1 MQTLDVENPGLPDL
15 QFALMVLALCTSDLE
30 SLSVPDAV
38 RRTVFDR
45 CWALMHD
52 TPPPERKEDRVLDLR
67 VGTELTLEAIVAVI
81 KSTLAEH
88 GITQLTWDH
97 PPSEQTRQK
106 KPEELPLIVRL
117 GHLYLAHSD
126 LAYLEMGTVSIMTL

>member
-1 MQTLDVENPGLPDL
+1 MQVLDVNNHDLPDL

-30 SLSVPDAV
+30 TLNVSDAV

-52 TPPPERKEDRVLDLR
+52 TPPPERREDRVLDLR
-67 VGTELTLEAIVAVI
+67 VGTEVTLEAVVAVI

-97 PPSEQTRQK
+97 PPSEPTLQTT
-106 KPEELPLIVRL
+106 PEALPLVERL
-117 GHLYLAHSD
+117 QKLYPDPPDIA
-126 LAYLEMGTVSIMTL
+126 G